1 MFDPFKQ
8 AKIQNGSAKLKDTT
22 IPAKLKDT
30 TIPEK
35 DMTLDELKKLSGSGQ
50 VTGEYSYTPL
60 HELAQKKQQ
69 YMRENNIK
77 PGDQAW
83 FKLMFAKTHL
93 TGEDPFS

>member
-8 AKIQNGSAKLKDTT
+8 AKLQSSYSKLKDT
-22 IPAKLKDT
+22 KL
-30 TIPEK
+30 PER
-35 DMTLDELKKLSGSGQ
+35 DISLDELKKLSGSGQ

-77 PGDQAW
+77 PCDQAW
-83 FKLMFAKTHL
+83 FKLMFAKPDL
-93 TGEDPFS
+93 TGEDPFSKN

>member
-8 AKIQNGSAKLKDTT
+8 AKLQSSYSKLKD
-22 IPAKLKDT
+22 IKV
-30 TIPEK
+30 PEK
-35 DMTLDELKKLSGSGQ
+35 DISLDDLKRLSGSGK
-50 VTGEYSYTPL
+50 VTGEYLYTPL

-83 FKLMFAKTHL
+83 FRLMFAKTHL
-93 TGEDPFS
+93 TGEDPFSKN

>member
-8 AKIQNGSAKLKDTT
+8 AKLQNGYSKLKNTT
-22 IPAKLKDT
+22 L
-30 TIPEK
+30 PEK
-35 DMTLDELKKLSGSGQ
+35 DISLDDLKRLSGSGQ

-77 PGDQAW
+77 PGDQAL
-83 FKLMFAKTHL
+83 FKQMFAKTHL
-93 TGEDPFS
+93 TVEDTFSKN

>member
-8 AKIQNGSAKLKDTT
+8 AKIQNGYSKLKDT
-22 IPAKLKDT
+22 KL
-30 TIPEK
+30 PER

-83 FKLMFAKTHL
+83 FHL
-93 TGEDPFS
+93 WFSRPEITKANPFKPRN